1 MRRPGVRRSLGY
13 AVADWIEYY
22 LLHGPGDVQGQ
33 PIELDVEILHFLA
46 CTYAVGADGRRRFD
60 EVLLSRAKGRAKSEI
75 AGAIACAEALA
86 PVRFDHWAEPG
97 EVSDWGYEYQPG
109 EPVGAP
115 VTYPFIRCLATE
127 ETQVGNTYANITYM
141 LAHSERI
148 AEDYPG
154 IDIGNDWQTSTRVFL
169 PDGGEIR
176 PSTSSSAAKDGGKE
190 SFSVADETHLY
201 VLPELRNM
209 YETVERNT
217 MKRKAAE
224 PWFLQTSTMY
234 AIGEDSI
241 AERTH
246 RNSKAGAAP
255 RLYFDHKQAPA
266 ALLEDEAY
274 DDPVQLKAGLIAAY
288 GPFAAHMDLDRM
300 VALAHKP
307 TQDRAKFRRYFLN
320 LPVSLSE
327 TWLSRHLWERCA
339 LPQEVEP
346 GELVTVGFDGSDHD
360 DCTAITACR
369 VSDGYV
375 FTPRFPDGRPMVWT
389 KWDDGD
395 PDAWRVPRAEVK
407 AGMTHVFTT
416 FKVARAYGDPPD
428 WRDECDDWAEE
439 FGMETFLIFE
449 TRVATRMCPALDRFK
464 TSVLTGEM
472 THDGHPT
479 MAEHV
484 GNAKPV
490 RRPGGLIAITKPAP
504 DRKIDSAVTAA
515 LAVEARADHLRHEAA
530 RDGGSS
536 SFTGY

>member
-1 MRRPGVRRSLGY
+1 MRTPGVRRSLGY
-13 AVADWIEYY
+13 ALVDWIEFY
-22 LLHGPGDVQGQ
+22 LVHGPGDVQGQ
-33 PIELDVEILHFLA
+33 PVELDEEILRFIV
-46 CTYAVGADGRRRFD
+46 CCYAINGQGRRRFD

-75 AGAIACAEALA
+75 AGMLVVAEALA

-97 EVSDWGYEYQPG
+97 EVSSWGYEYAPG
-109 EPVGAP
+109 EPVGRP

-127 ETQVGNTYANITYM
+127 ETQAGNTYANVTYM
-141 LAHSERI
+141 LSHSELL

-154 IDIGNDWQTSTRVFL
+154 VDIGNDWQSSTRVFL

-176 PSTSSSAAKDGGKE
+176 PSTASSAAKDGGKE

-201 VLPELRNM
+201 VLPELRDM

-217 MKRKAAE
+217 MKRKTAE

-246 RNSKAGAAP
+246 RNFKAKKAP
-255 RLYFDHKQAPA
+255 RLYFDHVQAPVR
-266 ALLEDEAY
+266 LLEDEAY
-274 DDPVQLKAGLIAAY
+274 EDPAELKRGLIQAY
-288 GPFAAHMDLDRM
+288 GPFAVHMDLDRM
-300 VALAHKP
+300 VTLAHKP

-346 GELVTVGFDGSDHD
+346 GERITLGFDGSDHD

-369 VSDGYV
+369 VSDGYL
-375 FTPRFPDGRPMVWT
+375 FTPTFPDGRPMIWT

-395 PDAWRVPRAEVK
+395 PDAWRVPRAEVR
-407 AGMTHVFTT
+407 AGMTHVRETYR
-416 FKVARAYGDPPD
+416 VARAYGDPPD

-439 FGMETFLIFE
+439 FGEDIFVIFE
-449 TRVATRMCPALDRFK
+449 TRIPTRMCPALDRLK
-464 TSVLTGEM
+464 TGVLSGEA
-472 THDGHPT
+472 THDGNDT
-479 MAEHV
+479 MADHV
-484 GNAKPV
+484 GNAKPL
-490 RRPGGLIAITKPAP
+490 RRPSGIAIVKPSQ

-515 LAVEARADHLRHEAA
+515 LANEARADVIKLDQAVGA
-530 RDGGSS
+530 SS
-536 SFTGY
+536 SFSAY